1 MEELVRNIEAT
12 RWGEAFPLGNGQL
25 GAMYYGGTEEDRIDL
40 SENTFYSGAYDERQD
55 REGADKAFE
64 AMRKELMR
72 GDYEAA
78 HKSAEDF
85 IGRQMDYGTNLPVG
99 TLWIRAEPGRFAKE
113 GYQRCL
119 TLETG
124 VAQCVH
130 DDVKKSLW
138 VSHPDKILVYHWHSE
153 KPADLFLWLELYTG
167 HGQVTYGE
175 KEFSFS
181 TWAWEKMHCS
191 QASGVRLEGLCG
203 IVTDGIMQEEAGGTM
218 QKKADGT
225 VQEEAGGA
233 GEGAALKCLR
243 ICEVR
248 ELTLYLAMETDF
260 NREDQAEDLLTICR
274 ERVKN
279 GQEKSLLT
287 LKRRHEKDIAEKM
300 SRCSLELE
308 APSLSKVSLQFQ
320 MGRYLLLCSSRED
333 SKLPAHLQGI
343 WNDNVACRIGWTCD
357 MHLDI
362 NTQMNYWPAEAANLP
377 ETVGPLFR
385 WIREFLVPH
394 GERSARINYGRKGWV
409 AELVSNAWGFTSP
422 YWAVPLSPCP
432 TGGLWV
438 MTQLWEHYL
447 SHPDIDFL
455 REEIYLVYAKGAEFF
470 ADYVFLDEDG
480 FYTSGPSVSPE
491 NSFCKDGEI
500 FYLSC
505 GCTYEILMIREL
517 FTQYLQMVDILKE
530 TGPLSDKVTQILP
543 KLLPYRILE
552 DGTIAEWAH
561 DFPAADSQHRHTSHL
576 LGLFPFDQ
584 ITPEDTPLLAQAAE
598 RTIEK
603 KLTPPENWEDTG
615 WARSMLM
622 LYQARLGHGDLA
634 WGHICSM
641 LENLLEPNGMIIHPP
656 TRGAGAFDNVYE
668 LDGNTGLTTC
678 IAELLL
684 QSHKGKLRLL
694 PALPK
699 AWDSGNVHGL
709 WARGGIEVSIRWA
722 QGRLVEAWL
731 LADRETE
738 TVVCYHKGRVRLKL
752 ESGKRCRLIVEDFS
766 AAAGEQ

>member
-1 MEELVRNIEAT
+1 MEELVRYIEAA
-12 RWGEAFPLGNGQL
+12 RWGEAFPLGNGQI
-25 GAMYYGGTEEDRIDL
+25 GAMYYGGIQKDRIDL
-40 SENTFYSGAYDERQD
+40 SENTFYSGAYDSRQD

-64 AMRKELMR
+64 TMRKELIR

-78 HKSAEDF
+78 HKSAEGF

-99 TLWIRAEPGRFAKE
+99 TLWVTAEPGHFAGE
-113 GYQRCL
+113 GYQRRL
-119 TLETG
+119 ALETG
-124 VAQCVH
+124 VAECAH
-130 DDVKKSLW
+130 DNVKKSLW
-138 VSHPDKILVYHWHSE
+138 VSHPDKILVYHWYSE
-153 KPADLFLWLELYTG
+153 EPADLCLWLELYTG
-167 HGQVTYGE
+167 YGQVTYGE
-175 KEFSFS
+175 GGFSFS

-191 QASGVRLEGLCG
+191 QASGVRLTGRCGL
-203 IVTDGIMQEEAGGTM
+203 VTDGTM
-218 QKKADGT
+218 R
-225 VQEEAGGA
+225 EEAGGA
-233 GEGAALKCLR
+233 GKAAAPERLR
-243 ICEVR
+243 ICGAREV
-248 ELTLYLAMETDF
+248 TLYLAMETDF
-260 NREDQAEDLLTICR
+260 GREDQAKELLAICQ

-279 GQEKSLLT
+279 GQEQPLFT
-287 LKRRHEKDIAEKM
+287 LKSRHENDIAEKM
-300 SRCSLELE
+300 GRCVLEFDDPGLRQI
-308 APSLSKVSLQFQ
+308 PLQFQ

-333 SKLPAHLQGI
+333 SRLPAHLQGI

-362 NTQMNYWPAEAANLP
+362 NTQMNYWPAEVANLP
-377 ETVGPLFR
+377 ETVRPLFR
-385 WIREFLVPH
+385 WIREALVPH
-394 GERSARINYGRKGWV
+394 GERSARTNYGRKGWV

-432 TGGLWV
+432 TGGLWI

-447 SHPDIDFL
+447 AHPDIHFL
-455 REEIYLVYAKGAEFF
+455 REEIFPVYAHGAEFF
-470 ADYVFLDEDG
+470 ADYVFLNDEG
-480 FYTSGPSVSPE
+480 FYSSGPSISPE
-491 NSFCKDGEI
+491 NSFCMDGKT

-517 FTQYLQMVDILKE
+517 FTQYLQMVEILKE
-530 TGPLSDKVTQILP
+530 TGPLSDRVAQILP
-543 KLLPYRILE
+543 RLMPYRILE

-561 DFPAADSQHRHTSHL
+561 DLPAADPQHRHTSHL

-584 ITPEDTPLLAQAAE
+584 ITPEDTPRLAQAAE

-622 LYQARLGHGDLA
+622 LYEARLGHGDRA
-634 WGHICSM
+634 WDHILSM
-641 LENLLEPNGMIIHPP
+641 LDRLLEPNGMIIHPP

-668 LDGNTGLTTC
+668 LDGNTGLTAC

-699 AWDSGNVHGL
+699 AWGSGNVHGL
-709 WARGGIEVSIRWA
+709 WARGGIEVSICWT

-731 LADRETE
+731 LVDRETE
-738 TVVCYHKGRVRLKL
+738 TVVCYNGAQVRRRL
-752 ESGKRCRLIVEDFS
+752 ESGKRCRLGAEDFL
-766 AAAGEQ
+766 AAAGDR